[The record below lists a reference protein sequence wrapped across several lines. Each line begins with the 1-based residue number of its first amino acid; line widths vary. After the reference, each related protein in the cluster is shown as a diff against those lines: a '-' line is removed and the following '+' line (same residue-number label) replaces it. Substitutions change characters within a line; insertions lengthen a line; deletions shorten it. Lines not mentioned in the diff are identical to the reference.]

1 MKFSS
6 IRIKNFRN
14 FEDIDIE
21 LSNKNVFFGLNDVG
35 KTNFLY
41 ALRFLFDRNIRK
53 NGFIDSDFYQKN
65 IKHDIEI
72 IVEVDISD
80 IENDASKLIRSI
92 VRGALRSGD
101 NSLYIKL
108 KASYNDQ
115 HQYGEPELMWAGNE
129 KNYENIKQIGT
140 FTDLDKIFNV
150 IYIDAYVNLQELFS
164 RSLRYI
170 LPDASEMD
178 SDIHKL
184 IDEDI
189 KSLNEHIS
197 SLSNIKSI
205 EEDLTPIFNLYQGKE
220 HKISLKSEVSVNGY
234 YSNLTP
240 YIEGPDSQGV
250 YPTAGEGRRK
260 LLAYALYK
268 LLMRKDEGK
277 KINLF
282 LLEEPE
288 NHLHKGMQLSLSNVI
303 FNDNTYEYLF
313 VTTHSPFILY
323 EMNDVNLVRI
333 YNLGNISSKSY
344 IYKVPSEFE
353 KSRKLLNSFLA
364 EAIFANRVLLVEGPS
379 EELLFNKV
387 LLSIKSNYEAL
398 GLYILSVRGI
408 YFNKFID
415 VLKPL
420 GITCIVKTDN
430 DINAIP
436 KKQNQYLPAGFKRCN
451 KLLGKAMLPEGE
463 LTRKSIKQ
471 QKKIY
476 KDNIDIIKQMK
487 DFNIFISEID
497 LEHDLQATLKPKRFK
512 ELVNHDSPV
521 KYLQDK
527 KQIHMVEFI
536 NKLSKSDCEVIYN
549 SPLFL
554 CLKALTNEN
563 I

>member
-1 MKFSS
+1 MKFST

-14 FEDIDIE
+14 FEDINIK

-53 NGFIDSDFYQKN
+53 NGFIDSDFYQKKTEN
-65 IKHDIEI
+65 DIEI

-92 VRGALRSGD
+92 VKGALRSGD
-101 NSLYIKL
+101 SSLYIKL
-108 KASYNDQ
+108 KASYNSQ
-115 HQYGEPELMWAGNE
+115 LQYGEPQLMWAGNE
-129 KNYENIKQIGT
+129 SNYETVKQVGA

-170 LPDASEMD
+170 LPDASE
-178 SDIHKL
+178 SDVEIQNL
-184 IDEDI
+184 IDGDI
-189 KSLNEHIS
+189 KLLNEHIS

-205 EEDLTPIFNLYQGKE
+205 EAELTPLFNSYQGKE

-240 YIEGPDSQGV
+240 YIEGPDSNGV

-268 LLMRKDEGK
+268 LLMRKDEGR

-303 FNDNTYEYLF
+303 FDDNTYEYLF
-313 VTTHSPFILY
+313 VTTHSPYILY
-323 EMNDVNLVRI
+323 EMNNVNLVRI
-333 YNLGNISSKSY
+333 FNSDNISSKSF

-387 LLSIKSNYEAL
+387 LLSIKPNYEAL
-398 GLYILSVRGI
+398 GLYILSIRGI
-408 YFNKFID
+408 YFDKFIE
-415 VLKPL
+415 VLNPL

-430 DINAIP
+430 DINGIR
-436 KKQNQYLPAGFKRCN
+436 NTSHYLPAGFKRCN
-451 KLLGKAMLPEGE
+451 KLMGEAILPEDE
-463 LTRKSIKQ
+463 LLSKGIKQ

-476 KDNIDIIKQMK
+476 RDNIDSISQMNK
-487 DFNIFISEID
+487 SNIFISEVD
-497 LEHDLQATLKPKRFK
+497 LENDLQSALKRKRFK
-512 ELVNHDSPV
+512 ELVDHNNPV
-521 KYLQDK
+521 KYLQTK
-527 KQIHMVEFI
+527 KQINMVDFI
-536 NKLSKSDCEVIYN
+536 NKLEDRDCRKIYE
-549 SPLFL
+549 SEYFS
-554 CLKALTNEN
+554 CLRALLNGY

>member
-14 FEDIDIE
+14 FEDIDIK

-53 NGFIDSDFYQKN
+53 NGFIDSDFYQKKIEN
-65 IKHDIEI
+65 DIEI

-80 IENDASKLIRSI
+80 IENATSKLIRSI
-92 VRGALRSGD
+92 VKGALRSGD
-101 NSLYIKL
+101 SSLYIKL
-108 KASYNDQ
+108 KASYNSQ
-115 HQYGEPELMWAGNE
+115 LQYGEPQLMWAGNE
-129 KNYENIKQIGT
+129 MNYESVKQIGS

-164 RSLRYI
+164 RSLRSI
-170 LPDASEMD
+170 LPDASEAD
-178 SDIHKL
+178 ADIQKL
-184 IDEDI
+184 IDGDI

-205 EEDLTPIFNLYQGKE
+205 EEKLTPLFNSYQGKE

-240 YIEGPDSQGV
+240 YIEGADSNGV

-268 LLMRKDEGK
+268 LLMKKDEGK

-288 NHLHKGMQLSLSNVI
+288 NHLHKGMQLSLSSVI

-323 EMNDVNLVRI
+323 EMNNVNLVRI
-333 YNLGNISSKSY
+333 YNLGNISSKSF
-344 IYKVPSEFE
+344 IYKVPSGFE

-364 EAIFANRVLLVEGPS
+364 EAIFANKVLLVEGPS
-379 EELLFNKV
+379 EELLFNRV
-387 LLSIKSNYEAL
+387 LLSVKPNYEAL
-398 GLYILSVRGI
+398 GLYILSIGGI
-408 YFNKFID
+408 YFDKFIE
-415 VLKPL
+415 VLNPL

-430 DINAIP
+430 DINAV
-436 KKQNQYLPAGFKRCN
+436 QNKSYYLPAGFKRCN
-451 KLLGKAMLPEGE
+451 RLLGKTVLPEDK
-463 LTRKSIKQ
+463 LLSKSIKQ

-476 KDNIDIIKQMK
+476 KDNINSIKQMNVL
-487 DFNIFISEID
+487 NIFISEVD
-497 LEHDLQATLKPKRFK
+497 LEHDLQTTLKRKRFK
-512 ELVNHDSPV
+512 ELVDHDNPV
-521 KYLQDK
+521 KYLQNR
-527 KQIHMVEFI
+527 KQIYMVDFI
-536 NKLSKSDCEVIYN
+536 NRLNQVDCEMIYN

-554 CLKALTNEN
+554 CLKALANEN

>member
-92 VRGALRSGD
+92 VKGALRSGD

-115 HQYGEPELMWAGNE
+115 LQYGEPELMWAGNE

-205 EEDLTPIFNLYQGKE
+205 EEDLTPIFNSYQGKE

-333 YNLGNISSKSY
+333 YNLDNISSKSY

-364 EAIFANRVLLVEGPS
+364 EAIFANKVLLVEGPS
-379 EELLFNKV
+379 EELLFNRV
-387 LLSIKSNYEAL
+387 LLSVKPNYEAL
-398 GLYILSVRGI
+398 GLYILSIHGI
-408 YFNKFID
+408 YFDKFIE
-415 VLKPL
+415 VLNPL

-430 DINAIP
+430 DINAV
-436 KKQNQYLPAGFKRCN
+436 QNKSYYLPAGFKRCN
-451 KLLGKAMLPEGE
+451 KLLGETVLPEDK
-463 LTRKSIKQ
+463 LFSKSIKQ

-476 KDNIDIIKQMK
+476 KDNIDSIRQMNVL
-487 DFNIFISEID
+487 NIFISEVD
-497 LEHDLQATLKPKRFK
+497 LEHDLQTTLKRKRFK
-512 ELVNHDSPV
+512 ELVNHNNPV
-521 KYLQDK
+521 KHLQNR
-527 KQIHMVEFI
+527 KQIYMVDFI
-536 NKLSKSDCEVIYN
+536 NRLNQVDCEMIYN

-554 CLKALTNEN
+554 CLKALTDEN

>member
-14 FEDIDIE
+14 FEDINIK

-53 NGFIDSDFYQKN
+53 NGFIDSDFFQKN
-65 IKHDIEI
+65 IKNDIEI
-72 IVEVDISD
+72 VVEVDISD
-80 IENDASKLIRSI
+80 TDNDASKLIRSI
-92 VRGALRSGD
+92 VKGALRSGD
-101 NSLYIKL
+101 NSLYIQL
-108 KASYNDQ
+108 KSSYNSQ
-115 HQYGEPELMWAGNE
+115 LQYGEPQLMWAGNE
-129 KNYENIKQIGT
+129 TNYESIKQIGS

-150 IYIDAYVNLQELFS
+150 IYIDAYVNLKELFS

-170 LPDASEMD
+170 LPDASEED
-178 SDIHKL
+178 YDIQKL

-189 KSLNEHIS
+189 RSLNSHIS
-197 SLSNIKSI
+197 DLSNVKSI
-205 EEDLTPIFNLYQGKE
+205 EEELTPIFNSYQGKE
-220 HKISLKSEVSVNGY
+220 HKVALKSEVSVNGY

-240 YIEGPDSQGV
+240 YIENPDREEL

-303 FNDNTYEYLF
+303 FNDDAYEYLF

-323 EMNDVNLVRI
+323 EMNNVNLVRI
-333 YNLGNISSKSY
+333 YSLGNINSKSY
-344 IYKVPSEFE
+344 IYKVPYDFE

-379 EELLFNKV
+379 EALLFNKV
-387 LLSIKSNYEAL
+387 LLSVKPNYEAL
-398 GLYILSVRGI
+398 GLYIFSVRGI
-408 YFNKFID
+408 YFSKFID
-415 VLKPL
+415 VLEPL

-436 KKQNQYLPAGFKRCN
+436 KKKNQFLPAGFKRCN
-451 KLLGKAMLPEGE
+451 KLLGETLLPEEKLSCKGIKKQRE
-463 LTRKSIKQ
+463 IYNNNIAIIRKMNES
-471 QKKIY
+471 
-476 KDNIDIIKQMK
+476 
-487 DFNIFISEID
+487 NIFISEVD
-497 LEHDLQATLKPKRFK
+497 LEHDLQSTLKTKRFK
-512 ELVNHDSPV
+512 ELVGHEHPV
-521 KYLQDK
+521 KHLQDK
-527 KQIHMVEFI
+527 KQIYMVEFI
-536 NKLSKSDCEVIYN
+536 NRLEEDDCIEILN
-549 SPLFL
+549 SSLFS
-554 CLKALTNEN
+554 CLKALLNE
-563 I
+563 

>member
-1 MKFSS
+1 MRFSS

-14 FEDIDIE
+14 FEDIDIK
-21 LSNKNVFFGLNDVG
+21 LSNKNIIFGLNDVG

-65 IKHDIEI
+65 TENDIEI
-72 IVEVDISD
+72 VVEVDLSD

-92 VRGALRSGD
+92 VKGALRSGD
-101 NSLYIKL
+101 GSLYIKL
-108 KASYNDQ
+108 KASYNYQ
-115 HQYGEPELMWAGNE
+115 LQYGEPQLMWAGNE
-129 KNYENIKQIGT
+129 MNYESVKQIGS

-170 LPDASEMD
+170 LPDASEAD
-178 SDIHKL
+178 ADIQKL
-184 IDEDI
+184 IDGDI

-205 EEDLTPIFNLYQGKE
+205 EEELTPLFNSYQGKE

-240 YIEGPDSQGV
+240 YIEGADSNGV

-268 LLMRKDEGK
+268 LLMKKDEGK

-288 NHLHKGMQLSLSNVI
+288 NHLHKGMQLSLSSVI

-323 EMNDVNLVRI
+323 EMNNVNLVRI
-333 YNLGNISSKSY
+333 YNLGNISSKSF
-344 IYKVPSEFE
+344 IYKVPTEFE
-353 KSRKLLNSFLA
+353 KSRKLLNSYLA

-387 LLSIKSNYEAL
+387 LLSVKPNYEAL
-398 GLYILSVRGI
+398 GLYILSIRGI

-415 VLKPL
+415 VLQPL
-420 GITCIVKTDN
+420 GIICIIKTDN
-430 DINAIP
+430 DINAIKN
-436 KKQNQYLPAGFKRCN
+436 KKSQYMPAGFKRCN
-451 KLLGKAMLPEGE
+451 KLLKKTLLPEE
-463 LTRKSIKQ
+463 TLSSKSINQ
-471 QKKIY
+471 RKKLY
-476 KDNIDIIKQMK
+476 RDNIDKIKEMNNL
-487 DFNIFISEID
+487 NIFISEVD
-497 LEHDLQATLKPKRFK
+497 LEHDLQATLKLKHFK
-512 ELVNHDSPV
+512 ELVGHKNPV
-521 KYLQDK
+521 KYLQEK
-527 KQIHMVEFI
+527 KQTYMVDFIHRLEEEDCKKI
-536 NKLSKSDCEVIYN
+536 LKSSYF
-549 SPLFL
+549 S
-554 CLKALTNEN
+554 CLKALLNE
-563 I
+563 